1 MTNKW
6 FACGGATLL
15 LFQMSSA
22 TLIGAEIVE
31 LKNGET
37 LRGQLVSVNA
47 RALTFN
53 SETLGN
59 LSIDREKVAAIFL
72 VEDRFATSKSS
83 SVRPS
88 PSPQVSNENEL
99 LKGFPSVQDV
109 LKQLQTDGLPNDAVS
124 DLKKQ
129 FPMLENPEV
138 KEYFMNRVGGLML
151 GRISIDDIRND
162 AIDARD
168 QIRDLE
174 KDLGPQASRAL
185 EGYLSILDGFIQET
199 APTTSDRQ
207 KSTDR
212 DRPTTDDADDGE

>member
-1 MTNKW
+1 
-6 FACGGATLL
+6 
-15 LFQMSSA
+15 
-22 TLIGAEIVE
+22 
-31 LKNGET
+31 
-37 LRGQLVSVNA
+37 
-47 RALTFN
+47 
-53 SETLGN
+53 
-59 LSIDREKVAAIFL
+59 
-72 VEDRFATSKSS
+72 
-83 SVRPS
+83 
-88 PSPQVSNENEL
+88 
-99 LKGFPSVQDV
+99 
-109 LKQLQTDGLPNDAVS
+109 
-124 DLKKQ
+124 
-129 FPMLENPEV
+129 
-138 KEYFMNRVGGLML
+138 MNRVGGLML

>member
-72 VEDRFATSKSS
+72 VEDRFVTSKSS

-99 LKGFPSVQDV
+99 LKGFSSVQDV